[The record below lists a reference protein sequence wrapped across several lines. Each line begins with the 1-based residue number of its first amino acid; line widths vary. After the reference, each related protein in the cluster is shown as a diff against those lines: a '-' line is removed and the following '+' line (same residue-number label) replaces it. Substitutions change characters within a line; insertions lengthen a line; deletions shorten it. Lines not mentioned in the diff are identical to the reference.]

1 MQVSDPKDASSFK
14 KLGIKTLLD
23 LALTLPHHFDDTTL
37 TPEPDLNRDA
47 VIFLTC
53 KSHSRRPRALHV
65 DAWCDTWDMPIVLV
79 FFHPKPFHFAQFK
92 PNATLCVKGKLQ
104 RFGAIWQLIQPK
116 VVSQAGSIIPQ
127 YKTPLRSQSVAN
139 LVAKYLNQSSLE
151 SAGLKPQE
159 AEILLRLHEPTLRGI
174 RAHQEPFFSSHA
186 LGVLKF
192 TEALNHLRKLAGK
205 KRTHKAQTSIN
216 ANPKPFIDSLPYKLT
231 NDQLLA
237 IKDITKD
244 ISGEV
249 AARRVVMGDVGCG
262 KTVVMLAVMAM
273 IAPRRSVL
281 MVPTTVLAA
290 QIFAQ
295 AKELLPPNFPLALV
309 AGKQRAKDLQNAVGI
324 IGTHALLYED
334 LPKCD
339 VVMVDEQHRFG
350 TKQRDLLHKLVS
362 QKEAQPHFFQFT
374 ATPIPRTLSMMHAT
388 LVQYSFIKQIPFKKD
403 ITTRIIGKSEFGKLL
418 EHIKG
423 ELAKGNQVAII
434 YPLTQESETHEYQ
447 SLDEGRGFWEERFD
461 GVFVTH
467 GKDREKEAVLEEFA
481 KNGKILLAT
490 TVVEVGISL
499 SKLSTIVIVGAER
512 MGLATLHQLR
522 GRVSRTGLKGYCF
535 LFTYKNSSER
545 LTEFT
550 QTTDGF
556 AIAELDL
563 KYRQGGSVLD
573 GAVQHG
579 DAFKW
584 FEMSDIGIVKR
595 AKERLEA
602 QTLMCD

>member
-1 MQVSDPKDASSFK
+1 MQVNDPKDASSFK

-23 LALTLPHHFDDTTL
+23 LALLLPHHFDNTTI
-37 TPEPDLNRDA
+37 TPEPDSLSEA
-47 VIFLTC
+47 VVSLTC
-53 KSHSRRPRALHV
+53 KGHSRRPKALYV
-65 DAWCDTWDMPIVLV
+65 DAWCDTWEMPVVLV

-92 PNATLCVKGKLQ
+92 PNATLHVKAKLQ
-104 RFGAIWQLIQPK
+104 RFGSIWQLIQPK
-116 VVSQAGSIIPQ
+116 VITKIGDIIPQ
-127 YKTPLRSQSVAN
+127 YKTPMRSSSVAN
-139 LVAKYLNQSSLE
+139 LVAKYLNQEGLENEGLSS
-151 SAGLKPQE
+151 QE
-159 AEILLRLHEPTLRGI
+159 AAILLKLHEPSHGGI
-174 RAHQEPFFSSHA
+174 KAHQEPFFSTHA
-186 LGVLKF
+186 LGVLKLA
-192 TEALNHLRKLAGK
+192 EALNHLQKLMK
-205 KRTHKAQTSIN
+205 KRRSFKAQASIK

-231 NDQLLA
+231 DDQRLA
-237 IKDITKD
+237 IEDIIKD
-244 ISGEV
+244 ISGKV

-262 KTVVMLAVMAM
+262 KTVVMLAIMAS
-273 IAPRRSVL
+273 IAPKRSIL

-295 AKELLPPNFPLALV
+295 AKELLPEGFKLALV
-309 AGKQRAKDLQNAVGI
+309 AGKEREKDLESAVGI
-324 IGTHALLYED
+324 IGTHALLYMD

-362 QKEAQPHFFQFT
+362 DGEAHPHFFQFT

-403 ITTRIIGKSEFGKLL
+403 ITTKIIGKNDFAKLL
-418 EHIKG
+418 EHIKS

-447 SLDEGRGFWEERFD
+447 SLEEGRCFWEERFD

-535 LFTYKNSSER
+535 LFTYKNSRER
-545 LTEFT
+545 LSEFA

-584 FEMSDIGIVKR
+584 FEMDDVEIVQS
-595 AKERLEA
+595 AKERLGIQA
-602 QTLMCD
+602 FASD

>member
-1 MQVSDPKDASSFK
+1 MQVNDSKDASFFK
-14 KLGIKTLLD
+14 KLGIKTSLD
-23 LALTLPHHFDDTTL
+23 LALLLPHHFDNTAIST
-37 TPEPDLNRDA
+37 EPSLSSEA
-47 VIFLTC
+47 VVKLTC
-53 KSHSRRPRALHV
+53 KGQSRRPKALHV
-65 DAWCDTWDMPIVLV
+65 DAWCETWGLPVVLV

-92 PNATLCVKGKLQ
+92 PNETLWVKAKLQ
-104 RFGAIWQLIQPK
+104 RFGSLWQLIQPK
-116 VVSQAGSIIPQ
+116 VISQVNTIIPQ
-127 YKTPLRSQSVAN
+127 YKTPLRNMTVVR
-139 LVAKYLNQSSLE
+139 LMEKYLSQVDLE
-151 SAGLKPQE
+151 NEGLNKE
-159 AEILLRLHEPTLRGI
+159 EIDILLKLHEPTISGI
-174 RAHQEPFFSSHA
+174 RAHQEPYFSTHV
-186 LGVLKF
+186 LNVLKF
-192 TEALNHLRKLAGK
+192 AEALNHLRKLMKK
-205 KRTHKAQTSIN
+205 KRIFKAQASIK
-216 ANPKPFIDSLPYKLT
+216 ANPEPFIKSLPFKLT
-231 NDQLLA
+231 TDQLLVIED
-237 IKDITKD
+237 IKKD
-244 ISGEV
+244 LAAKI

-262 KTVVMLAVMAM
+262 KTVVMLAVMAS
-273 IAPRRSVL
+273 IAPRRSIL

-290 QIFAQ
+290 QIFAE
-295 AKELLPPNFPLALV
+295 AKKLLPPNFPLALV
-309 AGKQRAKDLQNAVGI
+309 AGKERMRDLDSAVGI
-324 IGTHALLYED
+324 IGTHALLYDD
-334 LPKCD
+334 LPQCD

-362 QKEAQPHFFQFT
+362 QGSAQPHFFQFT

-388 LVQYSFIKQIPFKKD
+388 LVQYSFIKQTPFKKD
-403 ITTRIIGKSEFGKLL
+403 ITTKIIGKSDFANLL

-423 ELAKGNQVAII
+423 ELNSGNQVAII
-434 YPLTQESETHEYQ
+434 YPLTQESEAHEYQ
-447 SLDEGRGFWEERFD
+447 SLEEGRSFWEERFD

-467 GKDREKEAVLEEFA
+467 GKDKEKEAVLEEFA

-545 LTEFT
+545 LSEFA

-579 DAFKW
+579 DTFKW
-584 FEMSDIGIVKR
+584 FEMSDEKILKKV
-595 AKERLEA
+595 KERLEA
-602 QTLMCD
+602 LRVD